1 MEIGLLTD
9 SLAQHPLPR
18 VLDTAAELGITTIEL
33 AMGNWS
39 SAPHA
44 DVDALV
50 ASQARRRELIA
61 SIEGRGLCLE
71 ALNASGNQLHPK
83 WGDEH
88 DRVVRQ
94 TLLLAEQLEIDTV
107 VLMSGLPGA
116 RGDSFP
122 AWVTTVWPP
131 ENLELLDYQW
141 NEVALPYWAKLA
153 EDAKAHGITKL
164 SVEMHGN
171 QLVYSPPGL
180 LRLREAIGD
189 IIGAN
194 FDPSHLMWMERIRW
208 LRSRRYPVRSTMCMP
223 RTPAS
228 RMPSAGGHV
237 SRPCPTRRPTDA
249 RGISSP
255 SAPVIPGSRFLD
267 AVRSGPSPGRLR
279 RPPQHRERGLH
290 LGCRRVGCDRSQ
302 DSRRRHRWSLILTDS
317 AGSPFQVWNGD
328 PVWWHGLRCESCHQP
343 LRMGGL
349 LLEVPQ

>member
-9 SLAQHPLPR
+9 SLAQYPLPR

-50 ASQARRRELIA
+50 ADEATRKALIGA
-61 SIEGRGLCLE
+61 IEARGLRLE

-116 RGDSFP
+116 KGDSFP
-122 AWVTTVWPP
+122 AWITTVWPP

-153 EDAKAHGITKL
+153 EEAASHGIRKL
-164 SVEMHGN
+164 AVEMHGN
-171 QLVYSPPGL
+171 QLVYSPPGV
-180 LRLREAIGD
+180 LRLREAIGE

-194 FDPSHLMWMERIRW
+194 FDPSHLMWMGADPLAAIEALSGAIYHVHAKDTRIEE
-208 LRSRRYPVRSTMCMP
+208 PVGW
-223 RTPAS
+223 RTRLETLPNLET
-228 RMPSAGGHV
+228 
-237 SRPCPTRRPTDA
+237 TRRSWNFVAVGTGYPGGVDFWRRFVQALYRAGYDGALSIENEDYLLGADESVAIAARTLSDA
-249 RGISSP
+249 LS
-255 SAPVIPGSRFLD
+255 
-267 AVRSGPSPGRLR
+267 
-279 RPPQHRERGLH
+279 
-290 LGCRRVGCDRSQ
+290 
-302 DSRRRHRWSLILTDS
+302 
-317 AGSPFQVWNGD
+317 
-328 PVWWHGLRCESCHQP
+328 
-343 LRMGGL
+343 
-349 LLEVPQ
+349 

>member
-194 FDPSHLMWMERIRW
+194 FDPSHLMWMGADPLAAIEALSSAIYHVHAKDTRIEDAVGW
-208 LRSRRYPVRSTMCMP
+208 RSRLETLPNSETDRRAWNFVAVGSGHPGGVDFWMQFVQALRQ
-223 RTPAS
+223 
-228 RMPSAGGHV
+228 AGYDGPLSIENEDYTLGAGESV
-237 SRPCPTRRPTDA
+237 AIAAKTLADA
-249 RGISSP
+249 I
-255 SAPVIPGSRFLD
+255 
-267 AVRSGPSPGRLR
+267 
-279 RPPQHRERGLH
+279 
-290 LGCRRVGCDRSQ
+290 
-302 DSRRRHRWSLILTDS
+302 
-317 AGSPFQVWNGD
+317 AGA
-328 PVWWHGLRCESCHQP
+328 
-343 LRMGGL
+343 
-349 LLEVPQ
+349 